1 MWAGGVRGLCLGWAS
16 LGGSWNGTARGRVHQ
31 PLGWLWVLWDPLLRL
46 FGALGW
52 GQLSV
57 RSTGRFPAPP
67 GGWGSRGGAALVS
80 PSQPHQGGQ
89 AQVSLSQG
97 LALLRLRSSPSGLH
111 GSPHPQL
118 SSLPWPAGGHCCLP
132 GPSPGLNELFVGM
145 SGSGKG
151 RAGMGRPHTMGIPS
165 ILRWLREP
173 GWLCP
178 WDPHSHHL
186 AEPEL
191 QAEGPV

>member
-1 MWAGGVRGLCLGWAS
+1 MGGLCLSWAS
-16 LGGSWNGTARGRVHQ
+16 LRGFWNGAARGRVPQ
-31 PLGWLWVLWDPLLRL
+31 PPGSGAVLQDPVGPLLRL
-46 FGALGW
+46 LGALGW
-52 GQLSV
+52 GSLSV
-57 RSTGRFPAPP
+57 RSLGQFPAQP
-67 GGWGSRGGAALVS
+67 GGGAARVRPALVS
-80 PSQPHQGGQ
+80 PSQPHRGGQ

-97 LALLRLRSSPSGLH
+97 PSLPRLRSSPSGLH

-145 SGSGKG
+145 SGAGKG
-151 RAGMGRPHTMGIPS
+151 RAGTGSPHTMGIPS

>member
-1 MWAGGVRGLCLGWAS
+1 MAPPE
-16 LGGSWNGTARGRVHQ
+16 GGSTSL
-31 PLGWLWVLWDPLLRL
+31 LGLRWLCWVLRAPLLRL
-46 FGALGW
+46 PGALGW
-52 GQLSV
+52 GSLTV
-57 RSTGRFPAPP
+57 RSASQFPARLRR
-67 GGWGSRGGAALVS
+67 WGSKGEARPAPSALSAS
-80 PSQPHQGGQ
+80 PGGQ
-89 AQVSLSQG
+89 ARVRLSQRP
-97 LALLRLRSSPSGLH
+97 ALPRLRSSPSGLH

-118 SSLPWPAGGHCCLP
+118 SSLPWPAGGHCCLL
-132 GPSPGLNELFVGM
+132 GPSPELNELFVGM
-145 SGSGKG
+145 SGAGKG
-151 RAGMGRPHTMGIPS
+151 RAGTGRPHTMGIPS